1 MSISRRDFIVT
12 SAALG
17 AAGYASPF
25 AIGSPNQPSKM
36 LNIGLVG
43 SGGRGSGAANDSL
56 TANPNV
62 RLVAM
67 ADVDLAKAK
76 GARDGLKKA
85 HGDRVSVDDARIY
98 GGLDGF
104 MKVINDPT
112 VDLVIL
118 TTSPGFRPSHIKA
131 AVEAKKH
138 VFAEKPVCT
147 DSAGYRTCCEAH
159 DLALKQ
165 GTAIVTGTQYRRQ
178 PSFMEAIKN
187 IKEKG
192 MIGEPVSMTARYCAG
207 EIWYRDRLPGQ
218 SDADYQIMNWMHF
231 IWASGDQIVE
241 QAVHNIDVVHWMFG
255 TPRSAF
261 AVGSRWHRPA
271 DSEMWDSFKVD
282 FQFDGGRLC
291 SFTGRHW
298 PKATGDFDNVVY
310 GSEGVAQIKAF
321 SNGSIISDRNGKEL
335 WRMKGDIG
343 GAYRR
348 EHKDLVDSIVA
359 GKPIVELRQTAESSL
374 MAVMGREA
382 AYTGRTVGWDE
393 ITGAKLD
400 LFPHDIA
407 KGAVAKPFVRIPGQ
421 YELA

>member
-1 MSISRRDFIVT
+1 MSISRREFIAT
-12 SAALG
+12 SAALSAAG
-17 AAGYASPF
+17 AASHF
-25 AIGSPNQPSKM
+25 AFGSANQPSKM

-43 SGGRGSGAANDSL
+43 AGGRGSGAANDSL

-67 ADVDLAKAK
+67 ADVDVAKAK
-76 GARDGLKKA
+76 AARDGLKKA

-98 GGLDGF
+98 GGLEGY
-104 MKVINDPT
+104 MKVISDPT

-118 TTSPGFRPSHIKA
+118 TTSPGFRPYHIKA
-131 AVEAKKH
+131 AVDAKKH
-138 VFAEKPVCT
+138 VFAEKPTCT
-147 DSAGYRTCCEAH
+147 DSAGYRLCCEAH
-159 DLALKQ
+159 DQALKQ

-178 PSFMEAIKN
+178 PSFKEAISLVKD
-187 IKEKG
+187 KG

-282 FQFDGGRLC
+282 YAFDGGRTC
-291 SFTGRHW
+291 AFTGRHW

-310 GSEGVAQIKAF
+310 GSEGVAMIKAF
-321 SNGSIISDRNGKEL
+321 SNGSVITDRNGKEL
-335 WRMKGDIG
+335 WRMKGDIAA
-343 GAYRR
+343 AYRQ

-359 GKPIVELRQTAESSL
+359 GTPIVELRQTAESSL

-382 AYTGRTVGWDE
+382 AYTGRTVGWEE
-393 ITGAKLD
+393 ITAAKLD
-400 LFPHDIA
+400 LFPHQIES
-407 KGAVAKPFVRIPGQ
+407 GVVAKPFVRIPGE

>member
-76 GARDGLKKA
+76 AARDGLKKA
-85 HGDRVSVDDARIY
+85 HGDRVSVDDARIF
-98 GGLDGF
+98 GGLDGY

-112 VDLVIL
+112 IDLVIL
-118 TTSPGFRPSHIKA
+118 TTSPGFRPGHIKA

-178 PSFMEAIKN
+178 PSFMEAIRN

-282 FQFDGGRLC
+282 YQFDGGRLC

-310 GSEGVAQIKAF
+310 GSEGIASIKAF
-321 SNGSIISDRNGKEL
+321 SNGSIITDREGKEL

-343 GAYRR
+343 ACLLYTS
-348 EHKDLVDSIVA
+348 D
-359 GKPIVELRQTAESSL
+359 
-374 MAVMGREA
+374 A
-382 AYTGRTVGWDE
+382 ADE
-393 ITGAKLD
+393 
-400 LFPHDIA
+400 
-407 KGAVAKPFVRIPGQ
+407 
-421 YELA
+421 